1 MITLITVFTN
11 RDYYSTMSSK
21 PNFIVLLSDSETES
35 STPIVPTLAPTPMSM
50 SPTTGKNK
58 ESQQSFTSP
67 QASSGPIRRSK
78 QTSPF
83 QPYEPATAGKALSY
97 AEEKNICDGTE

>member
-1 MITLITVFTN
+1 MIMLITMFTN

-35 STPIVPTLAPTPMSM
+35 STPIVPTLAPTPMSV
-50 SPTTGKNK
+50 SPTTGK

-97 AEEKNICDGTE
+97 AEEKDICDDT